1 MVSAGTAAVVA
12 AWVLAAEPTL
22 GKGRLVCVDG
32 PAGAGKTTLADAL
45 VDRFRE
51 EGASVQLVH
60 MDDVYAGWSGLKDG
74 MATFERS
81 VVAPLRIGQPG
92 YYRRYD
98 WGRSTYAEEHEVEP
112 CDVLVVEGVGSGATA
127 YDEAI
132 TCLLWVETP
141 RDLCLAR
148 GLARDGEAMRDH
160 WLAWR
165 VEEER
170 MFDQERTELRADLVV
185 DGRTGEFAGP
195 PTW

>member
-1 MVSAGTAAVVA
+1 VVSAGTAAVVV

-32 PAGAGKTTLADAL
+32 PAGAGKTTLAGAL
-45 VDRFRE
+45 VD
-51 EGASVQLVH
+51 
-60 MDDVYAGWSGLKDG
+60 
-74 MATFERS
+74 
-81 VVAPLRIGQPG
+81 
-92 YYRRYD
+92 RYD

-112 CDVLVVEGVGSGATA
+112 CDVLVVEGVGAGATA

-170 MFDQERTELRADLVV
+170 MFDQERTEMRADLVV

>member
-1 MVSAGTAAVVA
+1 MSARTAAVVV

-32 PAGAGKTTLADAL
+32 PAGAGKTTVADELVAAL
-45 VDRFRE
+45 DEAGVT
-51 EGASVQLVH
+51 VQLVH
-60 MDDVYAGWSGLKDG
+60 MDDVYDGWSGLETG
-74 MATFERS
+74 IATFAES
-81 VVAPLRIGQPG
+81 VVTPLRVGQPG
-92 YYRRYD
+92 HYRRYD
-98 WGRSTYAEEHEVEP
+98 WGRSTYAEEHEVAP
-112 CDVLVVEGVGSGATA
+112 CDVLVVEGVGAGATA

-170 MFDQERTELRADLVV
+170 MFDQERTEMRADLVV
-185 DGRTGEFAGP
+185 DGLTGEFAGP